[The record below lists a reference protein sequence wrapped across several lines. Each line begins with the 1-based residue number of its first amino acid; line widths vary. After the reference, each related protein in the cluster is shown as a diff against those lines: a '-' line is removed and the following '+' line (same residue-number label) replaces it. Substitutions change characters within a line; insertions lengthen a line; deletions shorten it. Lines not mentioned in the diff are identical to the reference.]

1 MAKENEVPGELVPPP
16 QVTHRETPAQRLE
29 APGELDL
36 ERVKLITRL
45 LIGVANEGGE
55 YLLDHLRH
63 YQTIAEELVQEDK
76 RSNLDEASRN
86 ELVRYLL
93 VGSAV
98 RTQRRALELTSDGL
112 NYSFGLM
119 RKTTSILDSLTDNPL
134 GRPFRW
140 PAERLAARLNH
151 EINESVVVGHKEVL
165 EGSILV
171 RESSLDI
178 IDEFI
183 AYISESP
190 ELADLVREQISQ
202 QSLGMASAMTETS
215 REITGKADETVEDK
229 LRGWLGL
236 PPRSELP
243 KSPFAGKPTSI
254 HHPGLGRTKPKSS
267 AADGHSE

>member
-1 MAKENEVPGELVPPP
+1 MGKETEIPGELVPQP
-16 QVTHRETPAQRLE
+16 QAVKQETPAQRLE

-45 LIGVANEGGE
+45 LLGAANEGGE
-55 YLLDHLRH
+55 YLLDHLRQ
-63 YQTIAEELVQEDK
+63 YQTIAEELAKEDK
-76 RSNLDEASRN
+76 RANLDEASRN

-119 RKTTSILDSLTDNPL
+119 RKTTSVLDRLTDNPL

-140 PAERLAARLNH
+140 PAERLAARLNQ
-151 EINESVVVGHKEVL
+151 EINESVVVGHQEVL

-171 RESSLDI
+171 RESALDI

-183 AYISESP
+183 TYISESP
-190 ELADLVREQISQ
+190 ELAELVRDQISQ
-202 QSLGMASAMTETS
+202 QSVGMATAMAETS
-215 REITGKADETVEDK
+215 REITGRADETIEDK
-229 LRGWLGL
+229 IRGWLGL

-243 KSPFAGKPTSI
+243 RSPFAGKPNSI
-254 HHPGLGRTKPKSS
+254 EHPGLQNARPKSS
-267 AADGHSE
+267 AADKTAE